1 MNCSMLNIFFF
12 YNSFL
17 FLFLALV
24 LLIWIIQISRISIMY
39 TNQQNYA
46 AIFRLS
52 AMAEKEKIGND
63 FDGPKQAINV
73 WNI

>member
-1 MNCSMLNIFFF
+1 MNCSMLNIFF

-24 LLIWIIQISRISIMY
+24 LLIWIIQIARISIMY

-46 AIFRLS
+46 AIFSLS
-52 AMAEKEKIGND
+52 AMAEEEK
-63 FDGPKQAINV
+63 
-73 WNI
+73 